1 MSHKK
6 AREALGHSS
15 YRGRD
20 EAGASPHLASVQVR
34 AGWYIQAADVS
45 WLNGGR
51 LS

>member
-6 AREALGHSS
+6 AGEALGHSS

-20 EAGASPHLASVQVR
+20 EAGASPHLAAVQVR
-34 AGWYIQAADVS
+34 AGRYIQAAGVS
-45 WLNGGR
+45 QLKGGR

>member
-1 MSHKK
+1 MSHEK

-20 EAGASPHLASVQVR
+20 EAGASPHPAEVQVQ
-34 AGWYIQAADVS
+34 AGWYIEAAGVS
-45 WLNGGR
+45 QLNGGR